1 MESTVTEKKLL
12 FNANAM
18 EAAMSDVAERIVSE
32 FSKEALNE
40 LAFIGIQKR
49 GIPFMERLVKLL
61 WERTGTSG
69 ETGTI
74 DITMYRD
81 DIGMR
86 KKLPIIH
93 ETNIPFDINDRT
105 IILVD
110 DILQTGRTI
119 RAALDA
125 LTHFGRPSLIR
136 LAALA
141 DRGLREF
148 PIRADYTGIICDVPK
163 NKKLKVSWTEYG
175 EEDGIYEME
184 RKI

>member
-1 MESTVTEKKLL
+1 MESTVTEKNLL
-12 FNANAM
+12 FNATAM
-18 EAAMSDVAERIVSE
+18 EAAISDVAERIISE
-32 FSKEALNE
+32 FDNKRLEE
-40 LAFIGIQKR
+40 LAYIGIQRR
-49 GIPFMERLVKLL
+49 GIPFMERLTALL
-61 WERTGTSG
+61 RERTGVSS

-86 KKLPIIH
+86 KKLPVIH
-93 ETNIPFDINDRT
+93 ETNIPFDINNRP

-125 LTHFGRPSLIR
+125 LTHFGRPSFIR

-163 NKKLKVSWTEYG
+163 NKKLKIHWNEFDN
-175 EEDGIYEME
+175 EDGIYEIE
-184 RKI
+184 RK